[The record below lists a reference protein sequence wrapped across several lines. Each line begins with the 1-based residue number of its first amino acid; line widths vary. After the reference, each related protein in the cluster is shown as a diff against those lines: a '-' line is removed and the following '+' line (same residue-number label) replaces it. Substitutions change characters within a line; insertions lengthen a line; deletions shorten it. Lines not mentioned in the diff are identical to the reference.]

1 MEQNTVMQS
10 RRHEHSSR
18 DFSAEA
24 LLTGR
29 TVLVAGGTGNV
40 GRHLV
45 RALLDHG
52 ANVVVP
58 SRSPERVAALRDGL
72 GGRGVER
79 FSSMLCDLRDEA
91 AATRLGDQLST
102 TDRSLHAVVASLGRF
117 VAAPSVLAAPVA
129 DLHNTLDDYLI
140 AHFLAVRTFL
150 PLIEPGGSY
159 TFINGPLAFDSL
171 FEGTGLVSIAT
182 AAQAMLA
189 RVVMKE
195 TRPIPVRVNEV
206 IVYTLFG
213 GDDKDPPHAPVAR
226 EDVARYV
233 AYLVS
238 GRGSAVDGQTI
249 HLNSRQ
255 PLTAWFKGGETTEA
269 NDGKSRLSR
278 DRV

>member
-1 MEQNTVMQS
+1 MSIHHAISVLRPFSQAVRCWS
-10 RRHEHSSR
+10 RAAPAMS
-18 DFSAEA
+18 
-24 LLTGR
+24 
-29 TVLVAGGTGNV
+29 GGTSFELSSTMAPTLSCRHGLRSGSRLSATDSAVGASNV
-40 GRHLV
+40 F
-45 RALLDHG
+45 RA
-52 ANVVVP
+52 
-58 SRSPERVAALRDGL
+58 
-72 GGRGVER
+72 
-79 FSSMLCDLRDEA
+79 CDLRDEA

-213 GDDKDPPHAPVAR
+213 GDDKDPPHAAVAR

>member
-1 MEQNTVMQS
+1 MGIDF
-10 RRHEHSSR
+10 R
-18 DFSAEA
+18 DEA

-52 ANVVVP
+52 ASVVVP

-72 GGRGVER
+72 GDRGVDR
-79 FSSMLCDLRDEA
+79 LTSVLCDLRDEA
-91 AATRLGDQLST
+91 SAAQLHDQLST
-102 TDRSLHAVVASLGRF
+102 RDRSLHAVVASLGRF
-117 VAAPSVLAAPVA
+117 VPAPSVLAAPVA
-129 DLHNTLDDYLI
+129 DLHNTLNDYVI

-150 PLIEPGGSY
+150 PLLQAGGSY

-171 FEGTGLVSIAT
+171 FDGTGLVSIAT
-182 AAQAMLA
+182 AGQAMLA
-189 RVVMKE
+189 RVVIKE
-195 TRPIPVRVNEV
+195 TRRIPVRVNEV

-213 GDDKDPPHAPVAR
+213 GNEKEPAGAPLAR
-226 EDVARYV
+226 DEVARYV

-238 GRGSAVDGQTI
+238 ARGSAVDDQTI

-255 PLTAWFKGGETTEA
+255 PLQALESHDPDSVA
-269 NDGKSRLSR
+269 R
-278 DRV
+278 RV

>member
-1 MEQNTVMQS
+1 MTGHL
-10 RRHEHSSR
+10 RRDVS
-18 DFSAEA
+18 DQA

-52 ANVVVP
+52 ASVVVP
-58 SRSPERVAALRDGL
+58 SRSAERVAALRDGL
-72 GGRGVER
+72 GDRGVDR
-79 FSSMLCDLRDEA
+79 LTSILCDVHDEAVAAQLRDH
-91 AATRLGDQLST
+91 LST
-102 TDRSLHAVVASLGRF
+102 TNRSLHAVVASLGRF
-117 VAAPSVLAAPVA
+117 VAAPSVLAAPAA
-129 DLHNTLDDYLI
+129 DLQNTLNDYLI

-150 PLIEPGGSY
+150 PLIQPGGSY

-195 TRPIPVRVNEV
+195 TRQIPVRVNEV

-213 GDDKDPPHAPVAR
+213 GGDQEPREPLAR

-238 GRGSAVDGQTI
+238 ARGSAVDDQTI

-255 PLTAWFKGGETTEA
+255 PLQALDTT
-269 NDGKSRLSR
+269 
-278 DRV
+278 